1 MSEPEPAGS
10 PATDDTELL
19 DGQLLH
25 RVEHGIC
32 WIRLNR
38 PDVANAL
45 TPEQRN
51 TIIGLLQQADE
62 DPGVR
67 VVVLGAVGRHFCGG
81 ADLRADRSEDDR
93 TDGRP
98 PPGTVMKILGYGVQ
112 RLVAAIMDC
121 QKPVL
126 ASVNGTA
133 AGIGVQIALA
143 SDLVLMAEEAS
154 FIEVFVS
161 RGIVADGGASYLLA
175 RTVGLQRA
183 KELMLLGDRIGAAKA
198 KDYGLATVVVPRAEL
213 EVATLEVAN
222 RLAKGPTVALGLMK
236 RLLNRSL
243 DIDRAAAF
251 FEESAA
257 QEVVMTSHDAQEGV
271 ASFVERRPTAFEGR

>member
-1 MSEPEPAGS
+1 MSG
-10 PATDDTELL
+10 DTELL
-19 DGQLLH
+19 GGQLLH
-25 RVEHGIC
+25 RVEGGIC

-45 TPEQRN
+45 RPEQRN
-51 TIIGLLQQADE
+51 AIIDLLQQADE
-62 DPGVR
+62 DPRVR

-81 ADLRADRSEDDR
+81 ADLRVDRAEPEE
-93 TDGRP
+93 DGRP
-98 PPGTVMKILGYGVQ
+98 PSGTVMKMLGYGVH

-175 RTVGLQRA
+175 RVAGLQRA
-183 KELMLLGDRIGAAKA
+183 KEIMMLGDRIGAQKA
-198 KDYGLATVVVPRAEL
+198 KDYGLATVVVPRSEL
-213 EVATLEVAN
+213 DAATLEMAT
-222 RLAKGPTVALGLMK
+222 RLANGPTVALGLMK
-236 RLLNRSL
+236 RLLNRAL
-243 DIDRAAAF
+243 DVDRTAAF

-257 QEVVMTSHDAQEGV
+257 QEVTMTSRDAQEGV
-271 ASFVERRPTAFEGR
+271 ASFVEGRPTRFEGR